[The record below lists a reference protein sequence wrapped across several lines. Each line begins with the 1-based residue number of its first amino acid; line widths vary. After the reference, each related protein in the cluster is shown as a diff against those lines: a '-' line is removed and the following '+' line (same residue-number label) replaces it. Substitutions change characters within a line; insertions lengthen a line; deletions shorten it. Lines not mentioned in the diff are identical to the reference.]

1 VSVFVLLR
9 DPGGNWWRYG
19 AGESVASF
27 RNRTAVP
34 SWMVMVVQCRWQ
46 AALADPGV
54 VQFAQLSGRFGDS
67 VEVVYHG
74 PGRQG
79 RAQTGGDAADGEG
92 EGLANTKSSGA
103 FMRAIGWSAP
113 RRSKMP
119 RMTRRVIS
127 GV

>member
-1 VSVFVLLR
+1 
-9 DPGGNWWRYG
+9 
-19 AGESVASF
+19 VAS
-27 RNRTAVP
+27 RV
-34 SWMVMVVQCRWQ
+34 VMVVQCRRQ

-54 VQFAQLSGRFGDS
+54 VESAQLSGRFGDS

-79 RAQTGGDAADGEG
+79 RAQTGGHAADGEG
-92 EGLANTKSSGA
+92 EVRRLANTKSSGA
-103 FMRAIGWSAP
+103 FMRAIGWSAS

-119 RMTRRVIS
+119 RMTRRVVS